1 MSNAGGMATITRY
14 TDMLAGNA
22 TWNPWEPQGAFDA
35 LSTVTVGAGGVASIE
50 FAGIPQGYKHLQ
62 IRYIAR
68 GSSSDNVFY
77 LRCNSD
83 STSGNYAN
91 HLLYGDGSSAAASAS
106 LTEPG
111 TTYVSLS
118 NSSRL
123 ASTFAAGVVDIL
135 DYANTNK
142 YKTQRALTGRE
153 DNSAGIVI
161 LASGLWKNTA
171 AITSVSCVP
180 VTGNFAEYS
189 QFTLYGI
196 R

>member
-1 MSNAGGMATITRY
+1 MLNNIVGLLDAGIPASTNSYESI
-14 TDMLAGNA
+14 
-22 TWNPWEPQGAFDA
+22 Q
-35 LSTVTVGAGGVASIE
+35 TVTVGAGGSTSIDFTAIAST
-50 FAGIPQGYKHLQ
+50 YKHLQ

-77 LRCNSD
+77 LRYNSD

-111 TTYVSLS
+111 TTYVAVS

-180 VTGNFAEYS
+180 VTGNFAQYS
-189 QFTLYGI
+189 SFALYGI
-196 R
+196 KG